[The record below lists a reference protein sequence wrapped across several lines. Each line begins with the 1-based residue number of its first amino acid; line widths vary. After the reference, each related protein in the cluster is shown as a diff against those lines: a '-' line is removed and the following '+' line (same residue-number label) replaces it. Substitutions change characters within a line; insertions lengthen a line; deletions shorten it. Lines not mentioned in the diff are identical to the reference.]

1 MLSVMDNDPFDR
13 FYKRHFPLV
22 WAAALARTAD
32 RCAAGDLVQETMLRA
47 WRHFETLSGRDDD
60 GQRAW
65 LLMSLRHRQ
74 IEAWRRQHPTAPE
87 VEARAAESD
96 TPLRLDV
103 ARALAR
109 MDETDR
115 ELVVLRYFMQC
126 DSPEI
131 GRILG
136 MPEGTVRRRL
146 GEARAELAQR
156 LSAWE
161 TDR

>member
-1 MLSVMDNDPFDR
+1 MDNDPFDR

-47 WRHFETLSGRDDD
+47 WRHFPTLSGRDDD

-65 LLMSLRHRQ
+65 LLTALRHRQ
-74 IEAWRRQHPTAPE
+74 IEAWRRQRPTADE
-87 VEARAAESD
+87 TEASVADSD
-96 TPLRLDV
+96 LPLRLDV
-103 ARALAR
+103 ARALAA

-115 ELVVLRYFMQC
+115 ELVVLRYFAQC

-146 GEARAELAQR
+146 AEARSELARR
-156 LSAWE
+156 LAAWE
-161 TDR
+161 NDR

>member
-1 MLSVMDNDPFDR
+1 MDTAPFDA
-13 FYKRHFPLV
+13 FYRRHFPLV

-47 WRHFETLSGRDDD
+47 WRHFDTLSERDHD

-65 LLMSLRHRQ
+65 LLTALRHRQ
-74 IEAWRRQHPTAPE
+74 IEAWRRQHPTAL
-87 VEARAAESD
+87 EAEGSVVESD
-96 TPLRLDV
+96 LPLRLDV
-103 ARALAR
+103 ARALAA
-109 MDETDR
+109 MEATDR
-115 ELVVLRYFMQC
+115 DLVVLRYFQQC

-146 GEARAELAQR
+146 SQARTELAKR
-156 LSAWE
+156 LAAWE
-161 TDR
+161 T